1 MNSKPLYV
9 SKMWLFDKS
18 VDTNSEI
25 RTKRSVFC
33 LLHGCLNVMEIAL
46 RDVSG
51 QVAFEEEMPKVKI
64 KFPIF
69 FSLLPTF

>member
-1 MNSKPLYV
+1 
-9 SKMWLFDKS
+9 
-18 VDTNSEI
+18 
-25 RTKRSVFC
+25 
-33 LLHGCLNVMEIAL
+33 MEIAL

-64 KFPIF
+64 EFPIF